1 MGPCRG
7 TFKRWYYD
15 TKTKQCR
22 EFYFG
27 GCRGNS
33 NNFIKYEDCDKR
45 CQQRDVGNRSQPG
58 DIFLND
64 QFRNALDVLVKKRK
78 KDTADNM
85 NDGFIEIEEQK
96 AVVHKLEMEKE
107 SALESGADFNEG
119 RLQAAVKKLMMMEKH
134 RMMDKQMMVFKQKQR
149 MMARQRMESQQLQQK
164 MMMNKM
170 INYQPRK
177 MNDTITEV
185 SDSFNHRRLQQDKSK

>member
-15 TKTKQCR
+15 NHTKQCR

-33 NNFIKYEDCDKR
+33 NNFIKYEDCDRR
-45 CQQRDVGNRSQPG
+45 CQQRDDRKRTQPS

-78 KDTADNM
+78 KDTANNM
-85 NDGFIEIEEQK
+85 NDAFIEIEEQK
-96 AVVHKLEMEKE
+96 AVVQKLEMEKKAAME
-107 SALESGADFNEG
+107 AGRGFEEG
-119 RLQAAVKKLMMMEKH
+119 KLQAAVKKLMMMEKH

-149 MMARQRMESQQLQQK
+149 MMALKRMETGQLK
-164 MMMNKM
+164 ETM
-170 INYQPRK
+170 PRFDANN
-177 MNDTITEV
+177 MTRTADQV
-185 SDSFNHRRLQQDKSK
+185 RLSV